1 MCLFTHFAA
10 GALAGGLTGNI
21 WIAAAAGAASHAVL
35 DALPHYDHPDWR
47 VELSGGVGSLILLL
61 LLPFVTAPAVVGG
74 VFGVLPDLE
83 NLLQKLG
90 KMRRDQFVFPS
101 HTGLIPHG
109 RTLQPASIIW
119 QIALFIACFTALG
132 LLTPASAYADETAAA
147 ADRAIMERPVVRTL
161 LSNEQVTRIRLEFP
175 VRQHPA
181 AWENVVVDE
190 IQWAL
195 PLTMIEEKGHEKVYL
210 PPRLQLAVAVPTR
223 RPVQVQVSAVNWW
236 REPDRAVAAQ
246 SLVDVEPPTVFRSVP
261 VASAL
266 VPQATDG
273 GVLASLELDILH
285 PPHGLPARAL
295 QRAEAETTSLFGDKT
310 APAAAVVLPTG
321 LANPELY
328 TRLSRGAA
336 LEAVDK
342 AAGRAALVDYFGL
355 TDNWVRLTLTESGL
369 YRLTGQDLVGFGV
382 PIGSL
387 DPNTLRLFRGG
398 GLPLDTDPE
407 VPDTT
412 QIERVSLN
420 EVAIEVGDGGD
431 GELDL
436 LDEIRFYGFGSS
448 CWLDRLDP
456 EADRL
461 EHFDHNYAAEATY
474 WLTWERDPDPSPLPG
489 DPRRTGSI
497 DAATGVG
504 EPVTTCRVRQHEERQ
519 YVHAPGL
526 VADNWT
532 WDSTINSSRTATFTL
547 RTPAEGTSAR
557 YVVDL
562 RGVMRYGTSWDYNY
576 MASAW
581 LNDDDENAASTSFLA
596 SYYTGSQNDSLRV
609 RIIGDSADVRP
620 GFNTFT
626 LANQSPPTR
635 EFLALDSFDILYW
648 VPLQLESGF
657 GQLEFAHWKDQVAA
671 PGTQVD
677 LRLTVPG
684 GAEPIVWD
692 VTDPNSTAAVTGAW
706 LPGST
711 DILSLSIVRDPDQD
725 RHFVAA
731 TEDMLLS
738 VASGVRAYPRA
749 LRDMDPA
756 VDYVVIY
763 PRAFAAPAQD
773 LADFR
778 NTSLPGVTSPAAV
791 AVLVDDIYDNFSGGQ
806 KDILALRNFL
816 RWVYESGG
824 HRLRYVCFLGNTTD
838 DWRNYMGRE
847 PLVDLYDLVPSHKQ
861 VAFPNSPSDSYSH
874 YPYGD
879 DDALVSF
886 DSVPEGT
893 LDRPDLAC
901 GRLPVKDLAEAEAMV
916 ARMIGFADTPDSGL
930 WRNRVLFT
938 ADDMYN
944 WSYGTYQIVYGE
956 RGHTRQAERL
966 AHDYVPL
973 SIDMVKLYGVDFDH
987 PPGSIAKSNLRA
999 AINSALSEGTT
1010 IFYYVGH
1017 GSEDNLAD
1025 EQIFL
1030 SQDIANLANGMKRFV
1045 FMAFSCDVGV
1055 YDSFLNRSMA
1065 ETFVLYGSGGAIGSV
1080 AASQVSY
1087 PGPNNDLSNRFF
1099 ANLFPDKHVDA
1110 GASVGAALNLA
1121 KATVYSSNLAN
1132 ARRYNYFGDPATVLP
1147 YPVDDLQ
1154 LAAGSVDTLRSGQ
1167 RQIVA
1172 FSDRAG
1178 KTLLGAG
1185 DTYELDVSDSYYLEP
1200 YQVSASEMSTDSTF
1214 VKAGDTIFRGSG
1226 TMTGGSLEIPFVAP
1240 QRLRYGDWARIRLIV
1255 DTPDGQH
1262 AAAARLSAVPGEV
1275 SGDDVRGPLID
1286 LAFPDGVTAVAP
1298 GTELVASLFDTSSI
1312 AILGTRQNASILL
1325 EFDDSGF
1332 MTDVTPFFNFDPD
1345 SYQSGSVRY
1354 ALPSDLGSGRH
1365 TAAVFAAD
1373 AFGNVGSDTLT
1384 FQILAGS
1391 ESGLGTAV
1399 LFPNPTSGPCRLLF
1413 ETGDPMEVQWDIYS
1427 LAGRRLFSTRA
1438 DLASAG
1444 AQILEWDGRDDQ
1456 GDEIANGTYLYVLRG
1471 WQDTDQGREIN
1482 RTGKLVIMR

>member
-21 WIAAAAGAASHAVL
+21 WIAAVAGATSHAVL

-61 LLPFVTAPAVVGG
+61 LLPFVSAPAVVGG

-101 HTGLIPHG
+101 HTGLIRHG
-109 RTLQPASIIW
+109 RTLQPASIVW
-119 QIALFIACFTALG
+119 QIALFVACFTALG
-132 LLTPASAYADETAAA
+132 LLTPTSAYAAETSATAN
-147 ADRAIMERPVVRTL
+147 RAIMERPVVQTL

-181 AWENVVVDE
+181 AWQDVVVDE
-190 IQWAL
+190 IQWGL
-195 PLTMIEEKGHEKVYL
+195 PLTYIQEKGSEVTTL
-210 PPRLQLAVAVPTR
+210 PPRLALAFAVPTR
-223 RPVQVQVSAVNWW
+223 RAVQVQVSAVNWW
-236 REPDRAVAAQ
+236 REPVQAVAAQ
-246 SLVDVEPPTVFRSVP
+246 SLVDVEPPSVYRSVP
-261 VASAL
+261 VATAL
-266 VPQATDG
+266 VPLATNG
-273 GVLASLELDILH
+273 GVLASLELDVLH
-285 PPHGLPARAL
+285 TPHGLPAQAL
-295 QRAEAETTSLFGDKT
+295 QRAKAEAVSLFDDAT
-310 APAAAVVLPTG
+310 EAAAEVVLPAG

-336 LEAVDK
+336 LAAVDK
-342 AAGRAALVDYFGL
+342 AAGREALVDYFGL
-355 TDNWVRLTLTESGL
+355 TDNWVRLNLSESGL
-369 YRLTGQDLVGFGV
+369 YRLTGQELVGFGV
-382 PIGSL
+382 AIGNL
-387 DPNTLRLFRGG
+387 DPNTLRLYRGG
-398 GLPLDTDPE
+398 GLPLDTNPE
-407 VPDTT
+407 VADTN
-412 QIERVSLN
+412 QIDRVSLN
-420 EVAIEVGDGGD
+420 EVAIEVSDGGD

-436 LDEIRFYGFGSS
+436 LDEIRFYGVGSS

-456 EADRL
+456 DADRL

-474 WLTWERDPDPSPLPG
+474 WLTWEGDLDPTPLPG
-489 DPRRTGSI
+489 EPKRAASI
-497 DAATGVG
+497 DATAGTG
-504 EPVTTCRVRQHEERQ
+504 EAVTTCRLRQHEEQQ
-519 YVHAPGL
+519 YVHAAGL

-532 WDSTINSSRTATFTL
+532 WDSTINSSRTEIFTL

-557 YVVDL
+557 YVIDL
-562 RGVMRYGTSWDYNY
+562 RGVMRNGGTDYDY
-576 MASAW
+576 VYTASAW
-581 LNDDDENAASTSFLA
+581 LNGDDETAVTSSFEAASV
-596 SYYTGSQNDSLRV
+596 GGQRDSLRV
-609 RIIGDSADVRP
+609 RLIGDSADVRP

-626 LANQSPPTR
+626 LANQSAALR

-648 VPLQLESGF
+648 VPLQLETGF

-684 GAEPIVWD
+684 GDEPIIWD
-692 VTDPNSTAAVTGAW
+692 VTDPTSAAVVTGVW

-711 DILSLSIVRDPDQD
+711 DIMSLSLERDPDQD

-731 TEDMLLS
+731 TEDRLLS
-738 VASGVRAYPRA
+738 VTSGVRAYPRA

-763 PRAFAAPAQD
+763 PLAFAAPAQD

-778 NTSLPGVTSPAAV
+778 STSLPGVTTPAAT

-824 HRLRYVCFLGNTTD
+824 HRLRYVCFLGNATD
-838 DWRNYMGRE
+838 DWRNYMDRE

-861 VAFPNSPSDSYSH
+861 VAFPYNPADTYDH

-879 DDALVSF
+879 DDGLVSF
-886 DSVPEGT
+886 DLPAGT
-893 LDRPDLAC
+893 YLDRPDLAC
-901 GRLPVKDLAEAEAMV
+901 GRLPAKDLTEAEAMV
-916 ARMIGFADTPDSGL
+916 ARMIAYADEPESGL
-930 WRNRVLFT
+930 WRNRILFT
-938 ADDMYN
+938 ADDMYK
-944 WSYGTYQIVYGE
+944 WSGGSHQIVSTEY
-956 RGHTRQAERL
+956 RHTDQAEDL
-966 AHDYVPL
+966 AHDYVPQ
-973 SIDMVKLYGVDFDH
+973 SIDMVKLYGVDYEA

-999 AINSALSEGTT
+999 AINAELSQGTT
-1010 IFYYVGH
+1010 MFYYVGH

-1030 SQDIANLANGMKRFV
+1030 SQDIANLVNGMKRFV
-1045 FMAFSCDVGV
+1045 FVAFSCDVGV

-1065 ETFVLYGSGGAIGSV
+1065 ETFVLYGSGGAIGAI
-1080 AASQVSY
+1080 AASQVSFVW
-1087 PGPNNDLSNRFF
+1087 PNESLSDRFF
-1099 ANLFPDKHVDA
+1099 ESLFPEQHVDSDV
-1110 GASVGAALNLA
+1110 SVGLALNLA
-1121 KATVYSSNLAN
+1121 KGVLSSSYLAN
-1132 ARRYNYFGDPATVLP
+1132 ARRYNYFGDPATTLP
-1147 YPVDDLQ
+1147 HPVDDLQ
-1154 LAAGSVDTLRSGQ
+1154 LATGSVDTLRSGQ
-1167 RQIVA
+1167 RQVVA

-1200 YQVSASEMSTDSTF
+1200 FQISQNEAAEDSSF
-1214 VKAGDTIFRGSG
+1214 VKAGDTVFRGSG

-1262 AAAARLSAVPGEV
+1262 AAVARLSAVPGEV

-1312 AILGTRQNASILL
+1312 AILGTRQNASVLL

-1345 SYQSGSVRY
+1345 SYQSGTVRY
-1354 ALPSDLGSGRH
+1354 ALPSDLDSGRH

-1391 ESGLGTAV
+1391 ETGLGTAV

-1438 DLASAG
+1438 DLSSAG

-1471 WQDTDQGREIN
+1471 WQDSDDGREIN